1 MHSAIMGHDGKSACD
16 SVMYV
21 VSRFWVLVAQT
32 HGNWLL
38 NNQFASSFSFGSRY
52 GLREDGAT

>member
-38 NNQFASSFSFGSRY
+38 NNQFASSFSFGSR
-52 GLREDGAT
+52 